1 MRLEKVET
9 LKLRMRR
16 RIRGARPVV
25 VRGWNACTNIFKRRR
40 KYLYVDGHVLQ
51 QKIKLLWHRT
61 WKYLKSEE
69 FLYVAAKLYSSYA
82 GWWPLE
88 NCKWARKVAWSNTL
102 SIEIWHVCTTCSWK
116 FEEKILWKMIKF
128 SFCHTSLIK
137 KTSLDNTGT
146 NAISSLRKSL

>member
-1 MRLEKVET
+1 MDSNQYKTDHYQDHHCLSQVVFFGSRTSSTEVLIWQRYSAIYLKTKQWFKKNEKVET

-40 KYLYVDGHVLQ
+40 KYLYVDWHVLQ

-88 NCKWARKVAWSNTL
+88 NCKWAR
-102 SIEIWHVCTTCSWK
+102 
-116 FEEKILWKMIKF
+116 
-128 SFCHTSLIK
+128 
-137 KTSLDNTGT
+137 
-146 NAISSLRKSL
+146 

>member
-1 MRLEKVET
+1 MSGALVTQFNFEYKSIKYIITKTIIVLARWYSFVLELPARKYLFDKDILRYIWKRNNDLKKNEKVET

-40 KYLYVDGHVLQ
+40 KYLYVDVHVLQ

-69 FLYVAAKLYSSYA
+69 FLYVLPNYT
-82 GWWPLE
+82 
-88 NCKWARKVAWSNTL
+88 VAMPVGGL
-102 SIEIWHVCTTCSWK
+102 
-116 FEEKILWKMIKF
+116 
-128 SFCHTSLIK
+128 
-137 KTSLDNTGT
+137 
-146 NAISSLRKSL
+146 LRIANEQGR